1 MTLEYL
7 RKLENLNQLRLTD
20 TQEQSFLRFW
30 DDRTADLD
38 KLNEVSTE
46 DVERMVHVMPLVNVV
61 REDKIVKLFTRDE
74 LQKSAPEVSDGY
86 WQVPRLVE

>member
-38 KLNEVSTE
+38 KLNEVSTA

>member
-20 TQEQSFLRFW
+20 AQEQSFLRFW
-30 DDRTADLD
+30 DDRVSDLA
-38 KLNEVSTE
+38 KLNEVDTA

-61 REDKIVKLFTRDE
+61 REDKVVKLFTRDE
-74 LQKSAPEVSDGY
+74 LQKSAPEVSDGC

>member
-1 MTLEYL
+1 MTREYL

-20 TQEQSFLRFW
+20 SQEQSFLRFW

>member
-20 TQEQSFLRFW
+20 SQEQSFLRFW